1 MLLGNIY
8 YVEDGIIRR
17 EPYPYLPP
25 RCAGSEELG
34 KAEDAFRAELAEH
47 GYHPKL
53 IHMKSFLDPLVGKT
67 WEDLVRKAEQR
78 AARSIRI
85 KQAQIPRD
93 VEIKQWE
100 DLRMRFNNT
109 IIGIEKRYINIHP
122 SGFSIERL

>member
-1 MLLGNIY
+1 
-8 YVEDGIIRR
+8 
-17 EPYPYLPP
+17 
-25 RCAGSEELG
+25 
-34 KAEDAFRAELAEH
+34 
-47 GYHPKL
+47 
-53 IHMKSFLDPLVGKT
+53 MKSFLDPLVGKT

-122 SGFSIERL
+122 SGFSIRVLMKSDSKENRKRYAEEHRAEPMAAADHMPAPGSSRQGAFPPRAPAPRLQP